1 MVSLAPPFKRWIYI
15 NMEPNKYKEGYNK
28 KKKERR
34 ELKRTDKRTATG
46 EEVIF
51 IFEKIL
57 EGWKTIKIFNTIIQ
71 TNPASSIDKKK
82 VESIATGNCKVHQS
96 ELTTEKYDY
105 YLTLREK
112 VYESRKRIVNTK

>member
-1 MVSLAPPFKRWIYI
+1 
-15 NMEPNKYKEGYNK
+15 MEPNKYKEGYNK

-57 EGWKTIKIFNTIIQ
+57 EGWKTIKIFNTIRQ
-71 TNPASSIDKKK
+71 TNPASTIDKKK
-82 VESIATGNCKVHQS
+82 VESIATGNCKVNHS
-96 ELTTEKYDY
+96 ELTSEKFDY
-105 YLTLREK
+105 YLMLREK
-112 VYESRKRIVNTK
+112 VYESRKRIVLEVTK